1 MKKKSLLQNF
11 SKKDKLLLY
20 VIPLLVVCW
29 LISLLAMFFT
39 IPYFWVFLI
48 GGVVLMG
55 FSLAVAVFGEITDS
69 YAVLVMK
76 GVFFGFLP

>member
-11 SKKDKLLLY
+11 SKKDKLLLH
-20 VIPLLVVCW
+20 VLPLLAVCW
-29 LISLLAMFFT
+29 LITLLAMFFA

-48 GGVVLMG
+48 GGVVLLG
-55 FSLAVAVFGEITDS
+55 FSLAVVVFGEITDS
-69 YAVLVMK
+69 YAVLITK

>member
-20 VIPLLVVCW
+20 VLPLLAVCW

-39 IPYFWVFLI
+39 IPFFWVFLI
-48 GGVVLMG
+48 GGVVLLG
-55 FSLAVAVFGEITDS
+55 FSLAVVVFGEITDS

-76 GVFFGFLP
+76 GVFLGFLP